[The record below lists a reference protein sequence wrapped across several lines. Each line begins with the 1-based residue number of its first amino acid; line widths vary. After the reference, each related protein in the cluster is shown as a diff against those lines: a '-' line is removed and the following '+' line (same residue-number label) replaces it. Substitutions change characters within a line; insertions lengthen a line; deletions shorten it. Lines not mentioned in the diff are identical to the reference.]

1 MNKKI
6 ISIIMAASMMTS
18 ITALAE
24 NVTEPLVT
32 SNTAPVT
39 IGIETFKF
47 TGKVTAISESRITV
61 EIANESEIAS
71 YSFVLAEGLELGDI
85 KVDDEVAVTT
95 TSPLET
101 KDIKEAVAVEKV
113 VGGADEETDV
123 VVADVASAYQNH
135 TGKVAAVANDSITI
149 TIDENDYS
157 FRVSEKTPMYTRSG
171 EEVKE
176 VKAGDSVTVVSTSPL
191 MTKDIKSAAAV
202 IVENG
207 DEESSFF
214 VGEFALE
221 NDALISA
228 DGELILNVENA
239 KDYSGK
245 TLLAFYNFAT
255 LSLPAQTNPTKV
267 VVLEEKVS
275 VSFKVGDSVL
285 NINGVNT
292 EVEKPYV
299 VGTGV
304 TLVPIRVISE
314 AFGAE
319 VIWDGETKTVTVI
332 DGTTTVVIQ
341 IDNKTATVNGEEKT
355 LEGAPEL
362 TEAGFTMIPLRFI
375 SENLGATV
383 SYDDAT
389 AAISVER

>member
-6 ISIIMAASMMTS
+6 ISTIMAMSMLTS
-18 ITALAE
+18 ITAMAE
-24 NVTEPLVT
+24 NFTEPIVT
-32 SNTAPVT
+32 DNDSVS
-39 IGIETFKF
+39 IIDIETNKF
-47 TGKVTAISESRITV
+47 TGKVKEISENRITV
-61 EIANESEIAS
+61 EIEDAT
-71 YSFVLAEGLELGDI
+71 YSFVLAKGIKTDDI
-85 KVDDEVAVTT
+85 KVDDNVEITT
-95 TSPLET
+95 PSKLET
-101 KDIKEAVAVEKV
+101 KDIKEAVEITKIAGES
-113 VGGADEETDV
+113 DEDTEIVICTD
-123 VVADVASAYQNH
+123 SKYNNYG
-135 TGKVAAVANDSITI
+135 GKVKSVTKENVTV

-157 FRVSEKTPMYTRSG
+157 FRISDKTPMYTRGG
-171 EEVKE
+171 EEAKE
-176 VKAGDSVTVVSTSPL
+176 IKEGDSITVISTSPL
-191 MTKDIKSAAAV
+191 MTKNIKSAAAV

-207 DEESSFF
+207 NEESAFYADIF
-214 VGEFALE
+214 NYE
-221 NDALISA
+221 NDTLISA

-245 TLLAFYNFAT
+245 TLLVFYDFAT
-255 LSLPAQTNPTKV
+255 LSLPAQTNPTKI
-267 VVLEEKVS
+267 VVLEDTVS
-275 VSFKVGDSVL
+275 VSFKVGDSIL

-341 IDNKTATVNGEEKT
+341 IDNKTAMVNGEEKT

-362 TEAGFTMIPLRFI
+362 TDSGFTMIPLRFI
-375 SENLGATV
+375 SENLGAAV
-383 SYDDAT
+383 NYDEAT
-389 AAISVER
+389 AAITVER

>member
-6 ISIIMAASMMTS
+6 ISTIMAMSMLTS
-18 ITALAE
+18 ITAMAE
-24 NVTEPLVT
+24 NFTEPIVT
-32 SNTAPVT
+32 DNDSVS
-39 IGIETFKF
+39 IIDIETNKF
-47 TGKVTAISESRITV
+47 TGKVKEISENRITV
-61 EIANESEIAS
+61 EIEDAT
-71 YSFVLAEGLELGDI
+71 YSFVLAEGIKTDDI
-85 KVDDEVAVTT
+85 KVDDNVEITT
-95 TSPLET
+95 PSKLET
-101 KDIKEAVAVEKV
+101 KDIKEAVEITKIAGES
-113 VGGADEETDV
+113 DEDTEIVICTDSKYNNY
-123 VVADVASAYQNH
+123 D
-135 TGKVAAVANDSITI
+135 GKVKSVTKENVTV

-157 FRVSEKTPMYTRSG
+157 FRVSDKTPMYTRGG
-171 EEVKE
+171 EEAKE
-176 VKAGDSVTVVSTSPL
+176 IKEGDSITVISTSPL

-207 DEESSFF
+207 NEESAFYADIF
-214 VGEFALE
+214 NYE
-221 NDALISA
+221 NDTLISA

-245 TLLAFYNFAT
+245 TLLAFYDFVT
-255 LSLPAQTNPTKV
+255 LSLPAQTNPTKI
-267 VVLEEKVS
+267 VVLEDTVS
-275 VSFKVGDSVL
+275 VSFKVGDSIL

-341 IDNKTATVNGEEKT
+341 IDNKTAMVNGEEKT

-362 TEAGFTMIPLRFI
+362 TDSGFTMIPLRFI
-375 SENLGATV
+375 SENLGAAV
-383 SYDDAT
+383 NYDEAT
-389 AAISVER
+389 AAITVER